1 MTFLYSLIIIIAI
14 IGIAIGRYPILKMN
28 RATISLAGAILLVLL
43 GAIPF
48 QTACKVIDLDTI
60 ILLFAMMIVNINLS
74 LAGFFRLVAF
84 QIGKIAKT
92 PFQLL
97 SLIVFTSGLL
107 SALFLNDTICIM
119 FTPLI
124 LDITKAYKRNPI
136 PYLIGLA
143 TSANIGSTATIVGN
157 PQNMLIG
164 ISSSIPFSTFTL
176 YQLPA
181 AILGLF
187 IVLFVIKLIYKKE
200 FVHSSLELTEII
212 TPWIYKPLLIKS
224 CVAVA
229 VMLVLF
235 FAGVRITEA
244 ALYGAG
250 ILLIT
255 RRLKPQRVFSEIDWS
270 LLIFFSGLFVITGAI
285 NYTGLGKE
293 FFNYFHAA
301 TTGNIYGFSLV
312 AVLLSNLISNV
323 PAVLLYIPI
332 IPMLT
337 NPNKLWLVLAM
348 STTLA
353 GNLTLLGSIANLIVA
368 ETAKKQ
374 GINLTFMEYLKSG
387 FVITVLSLAVGLI
400 WFSLISI

>member
-1 MTFLYSLIIIIAI
+1 MTFIYTLIIIIVI
-14 IGIAIGRYPILKMN
+14 SGIAIGRYPVLKMN
-28 RATISLAGAILLVLL
+28 RATISLSGAILLVLF

-74 LAGFFRLVAF
+74 LAGFFRIAAYK
-84 QIGKIAKT
+84 IGKVAKT

-124 LDITKAYKRNPI
+124 LDITKAYKRNPL

-143 TSANIGSTATIVGN
+143 TASNIGSTATIVGN

-164 ISSSIPFSTFTL
+164 ISSAIPFSTFTL
-176 YQLPA
+176 YQLPVA
-181 AILGLF
+181 VLGLF
-187 IVLFVIKLIYKKE
+187 IALLIIKLMYKKE
-200 FVHSSLELTEII
+200 FVHTNLEITEVI

-224 CVAVA
+224 CISVT
-229 VMLVLF
+229 VMLILF
-235 FAGVRITEA
+235 FYGVRITEA
-244 ALYGAG
+244 SLYGAG

-255 RRLKPQRVFSEIDWS
+255 RRLKPQRVFNEIDWS
-270 LLIFFSGLFVITGAI
+270 LLVFFSGLFVITGAI

-293 FFNYFHAA
+293 FFKYFQTA
-301 TTGNIYGFSLV
+301 TTGNIINFSLV
-312 AVLLSNLISNV
+312 SVLLSNLISNV
-323 PAVLLYIPI
+323 PAVMLYIPI
-332 IPMLT
+332 IPMLA
-337 NPNKLWLVLAM
+337 NPTKLWLVLAM

-353 GNLTLLGSIANLIVA
+353 GNLTLLGSVANLIVA
-368 ETAKKQ
+368 ETAKKR
-374 GINLTFMEYLKSG
+374 GVNITFLEYLKSG
-387 FVITVLSLAVGLI
+387 FIITVLSLFVGLV
-400 WFSLISI
+400 WFSIINI

>member
-1 MTFLYSLIIIIAI
+1 MTFLYTLIIIIVIA
-14 IGIAIGRYPILKMN
+14 GIAIGRYPILKMN
-28 RATISLAGAILLVLL
+28 RATISLAGAILLVLF

-74 LAGFFRLVAF
+74 LAGFFRLAVF
-84 QIGKIAKT
+84 QIGKVAKT

-97 SLIVFTSGLL
+97 SLIVFTSGIL

-124 LDITKAYKRNPI
+124 LDITKSYKRNPI

-143 TSANIGSTATIVGN
+143 ASANIGSTATIVGN

-164 ISSSIPFSTFTL
+164 ISSGISFSTFTM
-176 YQLPA
+176 YQLPVA
-181 AILGLF
+181 LLGLF
-187 IVLFVIKLIYKKE
+187 LVLIIIRLMYQKE
-200 FVHSSLELTEII
+200 FVHSDLELSEII

-224 CVAVA
+224 CISVA
-229 VMLVLF
+229 VMLILF

-244 ALYGAG
+244 SLYGAG

-270 LLIFFSGLFVITGAI
+270 LLVFFSGLFVITGAI

-293 FFNYFHAA
+293 FFKYFQTA
-301 TTGNIYGFSLV
+301 TTGNIFNFSLV
-312 AVLLSNLISNV
+312 SVLLSNLISNV
-323 PAVLLYIPI
+323 PAVMLYIPI

-337 NPNKLWLVLAM
+337 NPNKLWLILAM

-353 GNLTLLGSIANLIVA
+353 GNLTLLGSVANLIVA
-368 ETAKKQ
+368 ETAKKR
-374 GINLTFMEYLKSG
+374 GVNITFLEYLKSG
-387 FVITVLSLAVGLI
+387 FIITILSLTIGLI
-400 WFSLISI
+400 WFSIVNV